1 MHEEVTAARHECFPI
16 LFVHSIVV
24 RRNFFAASQN
34 VIGAYRTNQ
43 RELDEAGRFR
53 FTTTMQQYVTKT
65 TLQQYVT
72 KTTLQQYVT
81 KTTLQQY
88 VTKTTLQQYVTKTT
102 VQQYVTKTT
111 LQQYVTK
118 TTVQQ
123 YVTKTTLQQYVTK
136 TTLQQYVTDTRLSP
150 FVHSCGNGRVAVPVR
165 TVANGWRHFIVQP
178 C

>member
-72 KTTLQQYVT
+72 
-81 KTTLQQY
+81 
-88 VTKTTLQQYVTKTT
+88 
-102 VQQYVTKTT
+102 
-111 LQQYVTK
+111 
-118 TTVQQ
+118 
-123 YVTKTTLQQYVTK
+123 
-136 TTLQQYVTDTRLSP
+136 DTRLSP